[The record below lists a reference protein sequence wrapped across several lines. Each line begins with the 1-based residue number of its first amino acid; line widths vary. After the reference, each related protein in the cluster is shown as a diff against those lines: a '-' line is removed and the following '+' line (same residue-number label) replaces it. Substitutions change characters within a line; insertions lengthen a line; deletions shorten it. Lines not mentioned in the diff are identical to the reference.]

1 MEGSP
6 IISVSGASWFA
17 SRRWTAVR
25 ARGQD
30 WLQYETER
38 DSTKDF
44 VREEN
49 GRENETDSVKT
60 KADGTTFL
68 FFILQWYIVYI
79 VNEVLALG
87 LSDQI
92 NAQRAPYVRTVIL

>member
-1 MEGSP
+1 M
-6 IISVSGASWFA
+6 
-17 SRRWTAVR
+17 VR
-25 ARGQD
+25 ARGQG
-30 WLQYETER
+30 WLRYETEQ

-44 VREEN
+44 VQEEN

-68 FFILQWYIVYI
+68 FLILQWYIVYI

-92 NAQRAPYVRTVIL
+92 NAQRAPYVRSVIL

>member
-1 MEGSP
+1 MQADVG
-6 IISVSGASWFA
+6 W
-17 SRRWTAVR
+17 W
-25 ARGQD
+25 
-30 WLQYETER
+30 YELEDKTGC
-38 DSTKDF
+38 SKKDF
-44 VREEN
+44 VCEEN

-68 FFILQWYIVYI
+68 FLILQWYIVYI

-92 NAQRAPYVRTVIL
+92 NAQRALYVRMVIL

>member
-6 IISVSGASWFA
+6 MVSGTSWFA

-25 ARGQD
+25 AREQD
-30 WLQYETER
+30 WLRYETER

-44 VREEN
+44 IQVAN
-49 GRENETDSVKT
+49 GRENKTDSVKT
-60 KADGTTFL
+60 KADSTTFL

-87 LSDQI
+87 LLDEI
-92 NAQRAPYVRTVIL
+92 NAQGALYVHTVIL

>member
-1 MEGSP
+1 M
-6 IISVSGASWFA
+6 
-17 SRRWTAVR
+17 R
-25 ARGQD
+25 
-30 WLQYETER
+30 YKTER
-38 DSTKDF
+38 LGDSRKDF

-87 LSDQI
+87 LSNKI
-92 NAQRAPYVRTVIL
+92 NAQRAPYVHTVIL

>member
-6 IISVSGASWFA
+6 MISGALWFA
-17 SRRWTAVR
+17 SRRWTVVR

-30 WLQYETER
+30 WLRYETEQ

-44 VREEN
+44 VQEEN

-68 FFILQWYIVYI
+68 FLFY
-79 VNEVLALG
+79 NG
-87 LSDQI
+87 
-92 NAQRAPYVRTVIL
+92 T